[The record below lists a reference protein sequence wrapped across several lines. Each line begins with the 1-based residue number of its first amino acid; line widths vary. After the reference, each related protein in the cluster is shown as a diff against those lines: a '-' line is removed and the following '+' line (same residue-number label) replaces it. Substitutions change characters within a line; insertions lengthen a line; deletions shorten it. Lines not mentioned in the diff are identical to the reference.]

1 MRAILSIEY
10 GYVRVSINSVALQ
23 AIIEHRNRVTSDGTD
38 MRVSSVLNTS
48 EGNSEYFMEVVLAAR
63 SILQTVVDDLV
74 PNDHLR
80 HVPIRTYS
88 RILAGAMFCLKVC
101 D

>member
-23 AIIEHRNRVTSDGTD
+23 AIIEHRSRVTSDGTD